1 MRADRWLLLAVL
13 VLGCGLWILFA
24 YCHGTGGLAFALPVS
39 GSSVSLDLKTA
50 GAPVLIG
57 IPLTAIGAVLL
68 VVAIVSAV
76 LAQFRGPFRKP
87 RVEESSSEPPAG
99 PRE

>member
-39 GSSVSLDLKTA
+39 GSSVSLDLKTT
-50 GAPVLIG
+50 GAAVLIG

-68 VVAIVSAV
+68 LVAIVSAL
-76 LAQFRGPFRKP
+76 LAQFRRPYRAAK
-87 RVEESSSEPPAG
+87 VEEHVSVPPVEPRA
-99 PRE
+99 